1 MTARL
6 RLTVPALLLLA
17 APGHPAAAQQPP
29 LIPIETL
36 FASATVW
43 DVKISPDGKW
53 IAYTHPEHGQTN
65 IFVRPLAGGAERA
78 ITRDTL
84 RSVDSYRWSA
94 DGRRILFLQDNGGD
108 EGYHL
113 FAVNAAPGS
122 PAPRDLT
129 PFQGI
134 ETELFA
140 VPARTPHTVL
150 ITLNRRN
157 PQLADAYRL
166 DLATG
171 ALEMAAENPGTF
183 LGYAADASNR
193 VRVAY
198 SVDTL
203 GMYHLL
209 ARPSERD
216 PWADVTVY
224 PVEDKITPLRFHADG
239 KRIYMLSNHG
249 SDLMQL
255 VLKDVATGAETV
267 VDRDP
272 LGEVD
277 IDAALFD
284 ETTGELLVTRY
295 IGDTIRWYPKTAA
308 MRRFASSANALGRS
322 LSEIGAA
329 TRAGT
334 QWTFRVESPVDPG
347 AVYFYNAKS
356 GRSQLLFELF
366 PALRAS
372 AMALTQPVR
381 FTSRDGLTLHGYLT
395 LPRGRAPRKLPLV
408 LYVHGG
414 PWSRDIPTFEGENQL
429 FANRGYAVLAVNY
442 RGSTGYGK
450 KFSRAA
456 KHEFGRAMQNDLL
469 DGVQWAVDR
478 GTVDPA
484 RIAIVGGSYGG
495 YAALVGLTFNAGT
508 FACVADYAGPS
519 NLVTLMEAFPPS
531 WAPFLPRNW
540 YPLAGNPNHA
550 DDRAMLLERSPIFRV
565 DSARAPLLIFQGV
578 NDPRVTQ
585 AQSDQIAIALH
596 ARKIPVTYLL
606 ASNTG
611 HNFGGRATSLAV
623 NRAAE
628 LFFATCL
635 GGRAQESVDPS
646 IDATLNALT
655 VNLDSLARAALRP
668 SP

>member
-1 MTARL
+1 MTRPFW
-6 RLTVPALLLLA
+6 TALAAAPLLA
-17 APGHPAAAQQPP
+17 AAGRSAAAQQPV

-36 FASATVW
+36 FAPAAVW
-43 DVKISPDGKW
+43 DVKLSPNGKW
-53 IAYTHPEHGQTN
+53 IAYTRPEHGQTN
-65 IFVRPLAGGAERA
+65 IFVRPAAGGAERA
-78 ITRDTL
+78 ITRDTA
-84 RSVDSYRWSA
+84 RSVDQYRWSA

-113 FAVNAAPGS
+113 FVVDAAPGAR
-122 PAPRDLT
+122 PPRDLT
-129 PFQGI
+129 PYQGI
-134 ETELFA
+134 ETELLA
-140 VPARTPHTVL
+140 VPSRTPDTVL

-166 DLATG
+166 DLAGG
-171 ALEMAAENPGTF
+171 ALELAAENPGTF
-183 LGYAADASNR
+183 LGYVSDGSNR
-193 VRVAY
+193 VRAAY
-198 SVDTL
+198 AVDTI

-209 ARPSERD
+209 ARASERD
-216 PWADVTVY
+216 AWRDVAVY

-255 VLKDVATGAETV
+255 VLMDIETGAVSV

-272 LGEVD
+272 MNEVD
-277 IDAALFD
+277 IDQALFD
-284 ETTGELLVTRY
+284 DATGELLITRY

-308 MRRFASSANALGRS
+308 MRGLAASAKALGRS
-322 LSEIGAA
+322 ISEIGPGAA
-329 TRAGT
+329 ASGA
-334 QWTFRVESPVDPG
+334 WGFKVESPVDPG
-347 AVYFYNAKS
+347 AAYLFDVKT
-356 GRSQLLFELF
+356 GRPQLLFELF
-366 PALRAS
+366 PALRGAPL
-372 AMALTQPVR
+372 ARTEPVS
-381 FTSRDGLTLHGYLT
+381 FNSRDGLTLHGYLT
-395 LPRGRAPRKLPLV
+395 LPVGRAPTGLPLV

-414 PWSRDIPTFEGENQL
+414 PWSRDIPTFESENQL

-469 DGVQWAVDR
+469 DGVRWAVER
-478 GTVDPA
+478 GTVDPS
-484 RIAIVGGSYGG
+484 RVAIMGGSYGG

-519 NLVTLMEAFPPS
+519 DLVTLMESFPPS
-531 WAPFLPRNW
+531 WAPFMPRNW
-540 YPLAGNPNHA
+540 YPLAGNPNHP
-550 DDRAMLLERSPIFRV
+550 DDRAMLIARSPLYRV

-585 AQSDQIAIALH
+585 AQSDRIALALH

-611 HNFGGRATSLAV
+611 HNFGNHETSVAV

-628 LFFATCL
+628 LFFARCL
-635 GGRAQESVDPS
+635 GGRAQANVAPGIES
-646 IDATLNALT
+646 TLRALT
-655 VNLDSLARAALRP
+655 VNLDSLARR
-668 SP
+668 

>member
-1 MTARL
+1 MTRPLWAWRSP
-6 RLTVPALLLLA
+6 RCSCCC
-17 APGHPAAAQQPP
+17 AAAQQPA

-36 FASATVW
+36 FAPAAVW

-53 IAYTHPEHGQTN
+53 IAYTRPEHGHAN
-65 IFVRPLAGGAERA
+65 IFVRPAAGGAERA
-78 ITRDTL
+78 ITRDTA
-84 RSVDSYRWSA
+84 RSVDAYRWSA

-113 FAVNAAPGS
+113 FAVDAAAGA

-134 ETELFA
+134 ETELLA
-140 VPARTPHTVL
+140 VPSRTPDTVL

-183 LGYAADASNR
+183 LGYVADASNR

-198 SVDTL
+198 AVDTL

-209 ARPSERD
+209 ARVTERD
-216 PWADVTVY
+216 PWRDVAVY
-224 PVEDKITPLRFHADG
+224 PVEDKVTPLRFHPDG
-239 KRIYMLSNHG
+239 TRIYMLSNRG

-255 VLKDVATGAETV
+255 VLTDVETGAETV
-267 VDRDP
+267 VERDP
-272 LGEVD
+272 MNEVD

-284 ETTGELLVTRY
+284 DASGELLITRY

-308 MRRFASSANALGRS
+308 MRGLTESAKQLGRS
-322 LSEIGAA
+322 ISEIGP
-329 TRAGT
+329 GT
-334 QWTFRVESPVDPG
+334 ANGGSWGFKVESPVDPG
-347 AVYFYNAKS
+347 AAYLFDAKA
-356 GRSQLLFELF
+356 GRARLLFELF
-366 PALRAS
+366 AALRRTTL
-372 AMALTQPVR
+372 ALTEPVQ
-381 FTSRDGLTLHGYLT
+381 FTSRNGLTLHGYLT
-395 LPRGRAPRKLPLV
+395 LPPGRAPKGLPLV

-414 PWSRDIPTFEGENQL
+414 PWSRDIPTFESENQL

-469 DGVQWAVDR
+469 AGVRWAVDR

-484 RIAIVGGSYGG
+484 RVAIMGGSYGG

-508 FACVADYAGPS
+508 FACVVDYAGPS
-519 NLVTLMEAFPPS
+519 DLVTLMESFPPS

-550 DDRAMLLERSPIFRV
+550 DDRAMLIERSPIYRV

-585 AQSDQIAIALH
+585 AQSDRIALALY
-596 ARKIPVTYLL
+596 ARKVPVTYLL

-611 HNFGGRATSLAV
+611 HNFGGHETSVAV

-628 LFFATCL
+628 LFLARCL
-635 GGRAQESVDPS
+635 GGRAQQTVEPT
-646 IDATLNALT
+646 IDATLRALT
-655 VNLDSLARAALRP
+655 VNLDSLSRR
-668 SP
+668 